1 MSNCTIKF
9 NRTNS
14 KEINN
19 SDLFM
24 EDFLQ
29 QPNVSEAR
37 ELTDKIFYENKEFI
51 KFYDYK
57 GYKISWSWYDNVFQ
71 TSLDY
76 LSIKPLVDVIESN
89 NPTKIIVV
97 GLPNKY
103 VRILK
108 MYFGKLE
115 VELPKKYSSIKYFQ
129 ELLFNMFLLFFTFV
143 SLVYFYFRKGSNV
156 ATRTEDLIFK
166 NTKSDFRLNHLYSKY
181 EENNIQY
188 IEFIRNTSIK
198 AFFKNIYKRKRLA
211 IYYTSIIYFV
221 SLFSRKKTVFEFPT
235 NFSQSMLYCYASQ
248 NIVLIKS
255 IPIFEKILKILK
267 INNFVLITFSSRT
280 AHLAIAAKSLSIP
293 VIGIMHGL
301 SQKEYA
307 VQEFISPFNEEKKI
321 GCDKYGLWSPYYLE
335 YFKKYSKITPS
346 EGFEYSGMLRPVGGF
361 VSHSLFKRI
370 SNNKIKVLLICEPLI
385 SALEIIPFLNFLLN
399 HDNIEI
405 AIKTRPMIRDGY
417 YEELKLELPE
427 IKKLK
432 IYDGKIE
439 DVAKE
444 FDVFLGSYS
453 TAVIEASLF
462 GKISILLNT
471 KKFGDYFEM
480 DSLIPG
486 HLFLVKTPESL
497 YDNIISRVNNENS
510 LGTIKNI
517 RNRFFGD
524 NLDGAQW
531 IIDQLE

>member
-19 SDLFM
+19 SDLFI
-24 EDFLQ
+24 EDYLQ
-29 QPNVSEAR
+29 QPNVTEAR
-37 ELTDKIFYENKEFI
+37 ELTDQIFSENKDFV

-76 LSIKPLVDVIESN
+76 LSIKPLVEIIESN
-89 NPTKIIVV
+89 NPKKIIVE

-103 VRILK
+103 IKILK
-108 MYFGKLE
+108 MYFGKIE
-115 VELPKKYSSIKYFQ
+115 VKFPKKYSSIKYFQ
-129 ELLFNMFLLFFTFV
+129 EFLFNIFLLFFTFI
-143 SLVYFYFRKGSNV
+143 SLIYFYFKKGSNV
-156 ATRTEDLIFK
+156 ATRTEDLIFD
-166 NTKSDFRLNHLYSKY
+166 NTKSDFRLNHLYNKY
-181 EENNIQY
+181 EENKIQY
-188 IEFIRNTSIK
+188 IEFIRNTSIQL
-198 AFFKNIYKRKRLA
+198 FFKNIYKRKRFA

-221 SLFSRKKTVFEFPT
+221 SLFSRKKTVFDVPA

-280 AHLAIAAKSLSIP
+280 AHLAIAAKSSSIP

-335 YFKKYSKITPS
+335 YFKKYSKITHT
-346 EGFEYSGMLRPVGGF
+346 EGFEYSGMLRPVAGV

-370 SNNKIKVLLICEPLI
+370 SNKNIKVLLICEPLI
-385 SALEIIPFLNFLLN
+385 SVLEIIPFLNFLLN
-399 HDNIEI
+399 HDDIEI
-405 AIKTRPMIRDGY
+405 AIKTRPMIKDSY

-439 DVAKE
+439 DVANE

-471 KKFGDYFEM
+471 KKFGDYF
-480 DSLIPG
+480 DINSLIQG
-486 HLFLVKTPESL
+486 KSLLINSPEKL
-497 YDNIISRVNNENS
+497 YMQLNYRVNNEATLN
-510 LGTIKNI
+510 TISQT
-517 RNRFFGD
+517 RTRFFGD
-524 NLDGAQW
+524 NKDGAQW
-531 IIDQLE
+531 VIDQL